1 MPEGG
6 LTVTRV
12 TRSRRAGIAKI
23 AGAAQCVRTW
33 DANLSP
39 DINVR
44 RQSTLAVTSAL
55 CNFNRSNA
63 MARRVVHSN
72 SAPTPV
78 GPYSQAV
85 VLDGWIWT
93 SGQVALDPTT
103 GKVVGHDAAAQA
115 DRTLQNIK
123 AIPEAG
129 GSSLAQV
136 VRAAVHLTNMD
147 DFAAVDAVYPEYFPS
162 AYPARVCVEVSRVPL
177 DAWVEMDVTARV
189 P

>member
-1 MPEGG
+1 MP
-6 LTVTRV
+6 
-12 TRSRRAGIAKI
+12 
-23 AGAAQCVRTW
+23 GAHPLIEQHDPGD
-33 DANLSP
+33 DAN
-39 DINVR
+39 D
-44 RQSTLAVTSAL
+44 RQ
-55 CNFNRSNA
+55 
-63 MARRVVHSN
+63 
-72 SAPTPV
+72 
-78 GPYSQAV
+78 
-85 VLDGWIWT
+85 
-93 SGQVALDPTT
+93 
-103 GKVVGHDAAAQA
+103 AQA